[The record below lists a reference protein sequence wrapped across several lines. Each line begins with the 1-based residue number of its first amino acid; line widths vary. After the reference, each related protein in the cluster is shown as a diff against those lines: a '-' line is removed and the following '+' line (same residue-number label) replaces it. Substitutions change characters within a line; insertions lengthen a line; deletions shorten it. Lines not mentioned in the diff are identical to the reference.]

1 MPAAPKQTPIELT
14 IAPESP
20 EYKVVET
27 LRVAFGTV
35 SEKTGKT
42 RRANGTDLVG
52 QVISNLLLKAS
63 AETLAALSGEAVNK
77 PGSNGKEP
85 TLKIKEVIQ
94 AIADARSTVSTGA
107 VDLSKLTDE
116 ELAAELK
123 RREEAKKAGKGT
135 KDVSAI

>member
-1 MPAAPKQTPIELT
+1 MPTAAKTTPIELT
-14 IAPESP
+14 IAPETP

-27 LRVAFGTV
+27 LRVQFGTI

-63 AETLAALSGEAVNK
+63 AETLTALSEEAVNK
-77 PGSNGKEP
+77 SGANGKEP

-94 AIADARSTVSTGA
+94 GIIDARSSASTGA

-135 KDVSAI
+135 KDVAAI